1 MKDINKVF
9 YDEIKD
15 VDMNLD
21 EVNYDVK
28 NEKDKIINALK

>member
-9 YDEIKD
+9 YDQIKD
-15 VDMNLD
+15 IDMNLD

-28 NEKDKIINALK
+28 MKKIR

>member
-1 MKDINKVF
+1 MKDINKMF

-21 EVNYDVK
+21 EVNYEVK
-28 NEKDKIINALK
+28 HEKDKIINALK